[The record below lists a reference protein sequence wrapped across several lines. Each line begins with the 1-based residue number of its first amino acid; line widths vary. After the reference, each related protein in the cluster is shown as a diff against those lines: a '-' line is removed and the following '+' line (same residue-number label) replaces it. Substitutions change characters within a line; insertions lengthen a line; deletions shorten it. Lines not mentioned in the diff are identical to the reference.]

1 MATQSRSASTRQ
13 SIISAAVELFTDR
26 GYSETGLSAITAR
39 AEVTTGAFYY
49 HFDSKEDLA
58 RTIIIEGWPKA
69 LAVIDGCLESPSPG
83 LENIIVMTYA
93 LSSLMKR
100 DKFVWIANHLN
111 QAFGQLSETGRED
124 FETHAVEFADRLAT
138 KLNSADLLPDVT
150 PHQVADIVWTTL
162 HGCHLL
168 SDAMNDSV
176 SDRLSQTWPIL
187 LRGIVPEESLPY
199 FLQFVTRTAARYQTP
214 VAKTG

>member
-1 MATQSRSASTRQ
+1 MALQARAEATRRRILDSA
-13 SIISAAVELFTDR
+13 VDLFDEL
-26 GYSETGLSAITAR
+26 GYGETGLADVLHR
-39 AEVTTGAFYY
+39 AGVSKGAFYY

-124 FETHAVEFADRLAT
+124 FEAHATQFAERLAN
-138 KLNSADLLPDVT
+138 KLSPADLLDDIT
-150 PHQVADIVWTTL
+150 PRQVADMVWVTL

-168 SDAMNDSV
+168 SDAMKDSV
-176 SDRLSQTWPIL
+176 SDRLSESWVIL
-187 LRGIVPEESLPY
+187 LRGIVPDAELPY
-199 FLQFVTRTAARYQTP
+199 FQQFVTRTASRYRTP

>member
-58 RTIIIEGWPKA
+58 RTIIEGWPKA
-69 LAVIDGCLESPSPG
+69 LGVIDGCLESPSPG

-124 FETHAVEFADRLAT
+124 FGSHTVCAVMTADFLAFTRACGNDLSRRSPGFPGLKPGDQWCICASRWQEALEAGLAPPVVLAATHQRALEVVALEDLRRHAADA
-138 KLNSADLLPDVT
+138 S
-150 PHQVADIVWTTL
+150 
-162 HGCHLL
+162 
-168 SDAMNDSV
+168 
-176 SDRLSQTWPIL
+176 
-187 LRGIVPEESLPY
+187 
-199 FLQFVTRTAARYQTP
+199 
-214 VAKTG
+214 